1 MPMRLI
7 ITGALGYIGSRLIRS
22 SWCDGIEDI
31 VAIDNLST
39 QRHASLFDLGSGRP
53 VRLIEA
59 DIRTFDFDTV
69 LGPEDIVVHL
79 AAITG
84 VEASLGDPPLVD
96 EVNVAGTVRV
106 AQACAARGSRLLFLS
121 STSVYGGRDGEV
133 DEASDLDAAPPLDCY
148 AVSKW
153 RAERLIASLAADSSL
168 RHVVARCGTIYG
180 PSAGMR
186 FHTAISKF
194 CWQASTGQP
203 ITVWR
208 TAIDQQR
215 PYLDL
220 EDAARAV
227 QFLVEGDRFD
237 GRTFNVVTETSTVR
251 HVIGLI
257 REVAPDAP
265 IVQVDSA
272 VMTPRSQVVSCAR
285 LRAEGFACQG
295 NLRDGIRRTMA
306 VLAGVRESQLQ
317 NEHR

>member
-1 MPMRLI
+1 MRVI

-22 SWCDGIEDI
+22 SWSDGIDEI

-39 QRHASLFDLGSGRP
+39 QRHASLFELGSGRP
-53 VRLIEA
+53 VRFIEA
-59 DIRTFDFDTV
+59 DIRTFDLDTV
-69 LGPEDIVVHL
+69 IAPQDIVVHL
-79 AAITG
+79 AAMTG
-84 VEASLGDPPLVD
+84 VEASLGDPHLVD
-96 EVNVAGTVRV
+96 AVNVAGTVRV

-121 STSVYGGRDGEV
+121 STSVYGGGDGEL
-133 DEASDLDAAPPLDCY
+133 DEASDLDATPPVDPY

-168 RHVVARCGTIYG
+168 RSVVARCGTIYG

-208 TAIDQQR
+208 TAMDQRR

-220 EDAARAV
+220 EDAARAI
-227 QFLVEGDRFD
+227 QFLIARDRFD

-251 HVIGLI
+251 NVIDLI

-265 IVQVDSA
+265 IVQVESA
-272 VMTPRSQVVSCAR
+272 VMTSRSQVVSCDR
-285 LRAEGFACQG
+285 IRGEGFAFHG

-306 VLAGVRESQLQ
+306 VLAGVRESQLL